1 MKIKDI
7 EFKPF
12 ITAAE
17 LDATVARLA
26 GEVSRDYRGRD
37 LVVCPILTGAF
48 IFAADLVRH
57 LTVPAEVRFVRYSS
71 YSGMSSTGMVDCA
84 MPFGDELR
92 GRDVLIVEDVVDT
105 GLSMQQMLRDVQAVG
120 PASVRVCTLL
130 FKPDAFRGNFK
141 VDYIGRPIGN
151 EFIVGYGMD
160 YDEQGRTL
168 PEIMVRDI
176 R

>member
-17 LDATVARLA
+17 LDATVAKLA

-71 YSGMSSTGMVDCA
+71 YSGMSSTGTVDCA

-92 GRDVLIVEDVVDT
+92 GRDVLSRISYSRSAPSPIRSEGRRQSSRIPRKIRPSAPKAAADHPVMS
-105 GLSMQQMLRDVQAVG
+105 GA
-120 PASVRVCTLL
+120 
-130 FKPDAFRGNFK
+130 AFLTER
-141 VDYIGRPIGN
+141 R
-151 EFIVGYGMD
+151 MA
-160 YDEQGRTL
+160 
-168 PEIMVRDI
+168 
-176 R
+176 